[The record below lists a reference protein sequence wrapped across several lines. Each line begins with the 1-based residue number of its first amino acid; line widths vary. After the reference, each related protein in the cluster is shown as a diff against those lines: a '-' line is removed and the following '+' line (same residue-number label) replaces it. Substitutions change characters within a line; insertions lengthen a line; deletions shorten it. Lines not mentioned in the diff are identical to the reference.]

1 MKTFFVSD
9 VDSATRARESQ
20 LRQTPD
26 TFSGV
31 DLISGEPGEY
41 VGIVHSVDDQGEAA
55 PADKR
60 WRVTI
65 NPGIR
70 TVPPVN

>member
-1 MKTFFVSD
+1 MRTFFVSD
-9 VDSATRARESQ
+9 ASATRARESLLQ
-20 LRQTPD
+20 QTPD

-31 DLISGEPGEY
+31 DVISGEVGEY

-55 PADKR
+55 PPDRR

-65 NPGIR
+65 DPGIR
-70 TVPPVN
+70 TVLPVN